1 MIYIFSSDKFFMK
14 FWRLLTPE
22 NTHENENITEHSDA
36 ESERKIEQAFED
48 SNFKEISELTK
59 EKHLSNAR
67 VSNHTRS
74 KKSTGKPLNPGQKPQ
89 RSQNRVSKTNKPNKR
104 SLISAKSEIGH
115 FRGLN
120 YPQNNE
126 VKKGRN
132 GRRVSRCETY
142 NIGNKFNNTWNNSN
156 KDNQETPKEEYR
168 PQHFSPGVKS
178 KHAQKGY
185 DEGDS
190 YINEYKDSNYAKY
203 NDSYR
208 QGASRQNQWSG
219 RGDKEN
225 GDSDSE
231 EDSYAMKGSRV
242 YGSYKKG
249 NRGKSKVLEDTN
261 FNFELGQDYLK
272 TRNVAYQGKD
282 LKFSLMNAKE
292 KERSLRM
299 VMENDSE
306 DENYKGDIYIY
317 MFVGYQSYNQ
327 FKYSDKTD
335 LTLLK
340 WLI

>member
-1 MIYIFSSDKFFMK
+1 MFFTK
-14 FWRLLTPE
+14 CWRLLTSE
-22 NTHENENITEHSDA
+22 NTQENENNTEHSDF

-59 EKHLSNAR
+59 EKHLSHAR
-67 VSNHTRS
+67 ASNHTRS
-74 KKSTGKPLNPGQKPQ
+74 KKSTGKPLNPDQKPH
-89 RSQNRVSKTNKPNKR
+89 RSQNRVSETNKPKNR
-104 SLISAKSEIGH
+104 SLIPAKSEIGH
-115 FRGLN
+115 FRGIN

-126 VKKGRN
+126 IKEGRH

-142 NIGNKFNNTWNNSN
+142 NMGNQLKNNWNVSSKN
-156 KDNQETPKEEYR
+156 KKETKSKEHSS
-168 PQHFSPGVKS
+168 QHFSPGGKS
-178 KHAQKGY
+178 KHARKGY

-190 YINEYKDSNYAKY
+190 YINEYKDSNYANY
-203 NDSYR
+203 DDSYR
-208 QGASRQNQWSG
+208 QRAAGKNQNQNQWSTHV
-219 RGDKEN
+219 DKEN

-249 NRGKSKVLEDTN
+249 NRGKSNVLEDTN

-306 DENYKGDIYIY
+306 DENYEGGIYI
-317 MFVGYQSYNQ
+317 FV
-327 FKYSDKTD
+327 DTRV
-335 LTLLK
+335 
-340 WLI
+340 LIISNIVRRRI